1 MVQFTKI
8 AIGDEDG
15 VKKINDNFSMAQQTL
30 NLEEKKTVEVPLE
43 GDWRNIGDNKLVL
56 TITAT
61 GAILRGYI
69 ADKDSWL
76 VGGSGAVTAGYGSNG
91 GAIAQL
97 PQSVNFRGKTYKFSI
112 GIPQLCALGGAGGDS
127 QVNGIRI
134 LDSGNGLVYVYEKK
148 DLVGGNSISINCSV
162 DMYEA

>member
-15 VKKINDNFSMAQQTL
+15 VKKINDNFNTTQQTL
-30 NLEEKKTVEVPLE
+30 NLEDKKTVEVPLQ
-43 GDWRNIGDNKLVL
+43 GDWRNIGNNKLVL

-76 VGGSGAVTAGYGSNG
+76 VGGSGTVTAGFGSNSP
-91 GAIAQL
+91 IAQL
-97 PQSVNFRGKTYKFSI
+97 PQNVSFRGKTYKFSI
-112 GIPQLCALGGAGGDS
+112 GIPVLCALGGAGGDS

>member
-15 VKKINDNFSMAQQTL
+15 VKKINDNFDMTQQTL
-30 NLEEKKTVEVPLE
+30 NLEDKKTVEVPLE
-43 GDWRNIGDNKLVL
+43 GDWRNIGANRLVL
-56 TITAT
+56 TITPY
-61 GAILRGYI
+61 GANLRGYI

-76 VGGSGAVTAGYGSNG
+76 IGGSGTATAGYGNNG

-97 PQSVNFRGKTYKFSI
+97 PQSVSFRGKTYKFSI

-162 DMYEA
+162 DMHEA